1 MITALLYMIIAL
13 QMKTC
18 TVPYDQGFTH
28 LFG

>member
-1 MITALLYMIIAL
+1 MIRALLYTNIAL

-18 TVPYDQGFTH
+18 AVPYDQGFTH